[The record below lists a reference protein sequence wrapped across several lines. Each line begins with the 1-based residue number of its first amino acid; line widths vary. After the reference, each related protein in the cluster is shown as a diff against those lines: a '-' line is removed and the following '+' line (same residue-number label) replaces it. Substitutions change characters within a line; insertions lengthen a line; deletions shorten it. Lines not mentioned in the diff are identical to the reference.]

1 MAPNEPADGASGEGA
16 PGDGPRERLEALA
29 GRLRAAAGR
38 LAARLREA
46 ARRAAAW
53 TGARAAA
60 ARGRLAGGRERLA
73 ERRRRKDDREDSDD
87 REGEEGAEA
96 GPPRGPAVPR
106 LRGAATILAGRDD
119 DALAIIGRV
128 EEASEVEILLVVPR
142 GARGLRD
149 EMAWPRIAAH
159 ARQRGLRLRVLASR
173 REVRQHAAGAGL
185 AAARTLRGLRPRRAL
200 RLRLG
205 ASELTLRAPPIA
217 PLLRLAAFAA
227 AAAVPIG
234 AAALFVPSADILV
247 APPSEP
253 LGGSLRVHLNPVAE
267 TDIANG
273 VVAASSISETIATV
287 VSTVA
292 TGVTTVGDER
302 ASARLEFTNEGA
314 SDIRLPIGTPVDDE
328 GGFTFTTDAPVT
340 VPAGGT
346 VTVGATSIR
355 PGTGGNLEA
364 DALRLLIGFP
374 PTLTVTNPAAASGGS
389 DAEASA
395 ASAEDV
401 VRVDETAEE
410 VLRRAGARA
419 LTRAVANG
427 TVFTGT
433 VAVSILGRE
442 PLVQPGEP
450 ADVFLME
457 YTAIVSALVLTD
469 EAAVRAGERLLV
481 HSLPDG
487 MALLPGA
494 TEASVARP
502 SWDGS
507 RLTAELTATGLAAPL
522 IDPASLRG
530 ALTGVSP
537 ETAAARLRE
546 RLGLRSEPLISLH
559 PGWLPLPR
567 MPLREDRIS
576 IALVAPEALAAAA
589 AGEDA
594 SDDEEAAD
602 GEDGGDE

>member
-1 MAPNEPADGASGEGA
+1 MAPNEPEGGASGEGA
-16 PGDGPRERLEALA
+16 PGEGPRARPRERLEALA
-29 GRLRAAAGR
+29 GRLRGEAGPRAAEWRGRIAGR
-38 LAARLREA
+38 LRRE
-46 ARRAAAW
+46 
-53 TGARAAA
+53 
-60 ARGRLAGGRERLA
+60 
-73 ERRRRKDDREDSDD
+73 DREDGD
-87 REGEEGAEA
+87 GAGRGD
-96 GPPRGPAVPR
+96 GPARGPGVPR

-119 DALAIIGRV
+119 DALAIIGRI
-128 EEASEVEILLVVPR
+128 EEASEVSILLVVPR

-173 REVRQHAAGAGL
+173 REVRQHAAAAGL

-205 ASELTLRAPPIA
+205 ARELTLHAPPIA

-227 AAAVPIG
+227 AAAAPI
-234 AAALFVPSADILV
+234 AAAVLFVPSADILV

-253 LGGSLRVHLNPVAE
+253 LTGSLRVHLNPVGE
-267 TDIANG
+267 TDIGSA

-292 TGVTTVGDER
+292 TGVTTVGDRR
-302 ASARLEFTNEGA
+302 ASARLEFTNAGG
-314 SDIRLPIGTPVDDE
+314 SDVRLPIGTPVDDE
-328 GGFTFTTDAPVT
+328 GGFTFTTDEPVT

-346 VTVGATSIR
+346 AAVGATSIR

-364 DALRLLIGFP
+364 GALRLLIGLP
-374 PTLTVTNPAAASGGS
+374 PTLTVTNPAAASGGA
-389 DAEASA
+389 DAEVPA

-401 VRVDETAEE
+401 VRVDATAGE

-419 LTRAVANG
+419 LVRAVPHG
-427 TVFTGT
+427 EVFTGT

-469 EAAVRAGERLLV
+469 DAAREAGERLLV
-481 HSLPDG
+481 HSLPGG
-487 MALLPGA
+487 MALLPGS

-502 SWDGS
+502 SWDGG

-522 IDPASLRG
+522 IDPVSLRG

-537 ETAAARLRE
+537 ATAAARLRE
-546 RLGLRSEPLISLH
+546 RLELRSEPLIRVH
-559 PGWLPLPR
+559 PGWLPLRR

-576 IALVAPEALAAAA
+576 IALVAPGALAAAA
-589 AGEDA
+589 AGDDRGEDA
-594 SDDEEAAD
+594 ADDGDAAD
-602 GEDGGDE
+602 E